1 LGNLLKKIKKKLG
14 KGDFSEVLRGGSI
27 AFIYRIITMGI
38 SYLLMIFISRE
49 LGEEGIGI
57 YNLSLAILGVLIMI
71 GCLGFNT
78 SVIRFVSQY
87 NAKGWLSSIRSLY
100 SSIIRVILPLALLLG
115 VILFFLAPYLA
126 QVVYEDPKLELP
138 FRIVAFTLP
147 FGILATVNVEFIRG
161 LKKVHISELF
171 RNLSL
176 QIVTLLGLALAWFYG
191 LEDEYPILFYGVG
204 FFISMSFTSAFV
216 YRFLKRSKR
225 DPQVDEPKFVLKSHL
240 LISLPMILTSF
251 IQLINGKVD
260 TLMIGIFETTAIV
273 GIFSV
278 AFKLSVITNFAIGA
292 LKTIAMPKISEL
304 FWEEKMT
311 ELNQVIQKS
320 TQMIFAFAGPVSLVL
335 LIFPEFILGLIKEEF
350 IAGATT
356 LRIFALT
363 QLINAASGMV
373 AVFLNMTGNQVFFTK
388 LVAVSTTLNIVLNWF
403 LIPRYGME
411 GAAWASMF
419 SIVLWN
425 IIGAI
430 FIYRKYA
437 IMTFFNPLSLLK
449 R

>member
-1 LGNLLKKIKKKLG
+1 MGNLLKKIKKKLG

>member
-1 LGNLLKKIKKKLG
+1 
-14 KGDFSEVLRGGSI
+14 
-27 AFIYRIITMGI
+27 
-38 SYLLMIFISRE
+38 
-49 LGEEGIGI
+49 
-57 YNLSLAILGVLIMI
+57 
-71 GCLGFNT
+71 
-78 SVIRFVSQY
+78 
-87 NAKGWLSSIRSLY
+87 
-100 SSIIRVILPLALLLG
+100 
-115 VILFFLAPYLA
+115 
-126 QVVYEDPKLELP
+126 
-138 FRIVAFTLP
+138 
-147 FGILATVNVEFIRG
+147 
-161 LKKVHISELF
+161 
-171 RNLSL
+171 L

>member
-1 LGNLLKKIKKKLG
+1 
-14 KGDFSEVLRGGSI
+14 
-27 AFIYRIITMGI
+27 MGI